1 MHTAASHDED
11 LLVPVRNASGD
22 QAAVS
27 LYGGQLLS
35 WRPAGE
41 DEQVYHSPLS
51 HPAPGHSVRGGAP
64 ICFPQFSDRGPLPK
78 HGFARNRRWQLVTP
92 PTPHAQVAEARFQLD
107 SAMTSTLWDQ
117 AFCLVLV
124 VRLGPGWLELHLQA
138 ANTGRTAYA
147 FTGAIHTYLA
157 VQDVRTARVRGLQ
170 GLQYEDQAAGGALH
184 TQSEAELTVA
194 GEVDR
199 MYRAVPGP
207 LLLEGGG
214 MPPRRIVHQGFADAV
229 TWNPGPE
236 KAARLG
242 DMPRDDWLRMLCI
255 EAAVVHVPVALAPGK
270 TWRGMQ
276 RIELLDSP
284 GFDPAH
290 ASD

>member
-1 MHTAASHDED
+1 VHTAASQNED
-11 LLVPVRNASGD
+11 LLVPVRNAAGD

-41 DEQVYHSPLS
+41 DEQIYHSPLS
-51 HPAPGHSVRGGAP
+51 QPAAGHSVRGGAP

-78 HGFARNRRWQLVTP
+78 HGFARNRRWQMVTP
-92 PTPHAQVAEARFQLD
+92 PAPHAQVAEARFQLD

-157 VQDVRTARVRGLQ
+157 VQDVRTARVLGLQ
-170 GLQYEDQAAGGALH
+170 GLQYEDQVQGNALA
-184 TQSEAELTVA
+184 TQAQPELVID

-199 MYRAVPGP
+199 VYRSVPG
-207 LLLEGGG
+207 LLRLEGGG
-214 MPPRRIVHQGFADAV
+214 MPTRRILQQGFEDIV
-229 TWNPGPE
+229 TWNPGPD

-242 DMPRDDWLRMLCI
+242 DLPRDGWLHMLCI
-255 EAAVVHVPVALAPGK
+255 EAAVVHRPVSLAPGK

-276 RIELLDSP
+276 RLELPDSP

>member
-1 MHTAASHDED
+1 VNTPGSHGED
-11 LLVPVRNASGD
+11 LLVPVRNAAGD

-41 DEQVYHSPLS
+41 DEQIYCSPLS
-51 HPAPGHSVRGGAP
+51 HPAAGHSVRGGAP

-92 PTPHAQVAEARFQLD
+92 PAPHAQVAEARFQLD

-157 VQDVRTARVRGLQ
+157 LQDVRMARVLGLQ
-170 GLQYEDQAAGGALH
+170 GRQYEDQVRADALH
-184 TQSEAELTVA
+184 TQAEAALTVA

-199 MYRAVPGP
+199 MYRSVPGP
-207 LLLEGGG
+207 LQLEGGG
-214 MPPRRIVHQGFADAV
+214 LPARRIVQQGFDDAV
-229 TWNPGPE
+229 IWNPGPD

-242 DMPRDDWLRMLCI
+242 DMPRDDWLRMLCV
-255 EAAVVHVPVALAPGK
+255 EAAVVHRPVTLAPGK

-276 RIELLDSP
+276 RLELPDSP